1 MEQQVEKPKKQKDP
15 AIVALSK
22 VNNILKELSAE
33 DKLRVMAFLNATHVT
48 S

>member
-22 VNNILKELSAE
+22 VSNILKGLSP
-33 DKLRVMAFLNATHVT
+33 DDQLRVLAFLNATFVK